1 MDALEFFKCLKKLDG
16 ILNRL
21 LKENEKTKNELTTI
35 QEEVSGLLKQ
45 LVGEILEDKDG
56 NSETDVPQNQE

>member
-1 MDALEFFKCLKKLDG
+1 MDALEFFRCLKKLDD

-21 LKENEKTKNELTTI
+21 LKENENTKNELVVI
-35 QEEVSGLLKQ
+35 QGETSALLKK
-45 LVGEILEDKDG
+45 LVGEMLEDKDG